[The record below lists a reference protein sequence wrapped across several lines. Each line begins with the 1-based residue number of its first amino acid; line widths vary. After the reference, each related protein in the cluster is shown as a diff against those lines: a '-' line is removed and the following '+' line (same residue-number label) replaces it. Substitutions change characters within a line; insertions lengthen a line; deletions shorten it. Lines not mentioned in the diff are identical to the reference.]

1 MGGIY
6 GSWRELIDAA
16 VKPVEVE
23 EDQPDLLGFAPLLG
37 EPARAVV
44 TARGPG
50 RPKGAKNRRDVDMV
64 QFILSRHRSPLLGM
78 AEIVD
83 ADLETLRASLQCSLL
98 EAAEFQLK
106 AASQLALYLHQRQAQ
121 ALQINNQTVGA
132 LMVVNMNA
140 PKAGAVPVSPFGV
153 DMELQQNQGVSTS
166 ADGASHGTPSH
177 EEAKV
182 LK

>member
-1 MGGIY
+1 M
-6 GSWRELIDAA
+6 RELIDAA
-16 VKPVEVE
+16 MPPVEAE
-23 EDQPDLLGFAPLLG
+23 EEQPDLLGFAPLLG
-37 EPARAVV
+37 QPARDVV

-50 RPKGAKNRRDVDMV
+50 RPKGARNKRDLDMV
-64 QFILSRHRSPLLGM
+64 KFILGRHRSPLLAM

-83 ADLETLRASLQCSLL
+83 TPIAQLSRVLSCDLI

-106 AASQLALYLHQRQAQ
+106 AASQLAPYLHQRQPQ
-121 ALQINNQTVGA
+121 AVTVDASTVGA

-166 ADGASHGTPSH
+166 ADDASHGTPSH